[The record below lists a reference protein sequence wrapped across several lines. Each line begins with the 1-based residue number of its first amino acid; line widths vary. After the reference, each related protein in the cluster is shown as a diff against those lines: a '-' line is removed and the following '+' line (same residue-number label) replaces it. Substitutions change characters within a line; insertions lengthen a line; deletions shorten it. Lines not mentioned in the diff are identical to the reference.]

1 MSREGNFFQT
11 LGIDLIQAAKNE
23 LEFLKLVDDY
33 PTLCKGPVVKN
44 AIRRYELFWLP
55 FASRLGLSPALQ
67 AAPLD
72 IAWVWHAHMLAPSYY
87 EQDCLH
93 IISTVLDHTPL
104 NTIQRHFALQLPRDH
119 WYKEFP
125 GEPFE
130 VDLTKAPTVLTEYR
144 SRIQYNLE
152 EACYR
157 QFKFYYQVSLPHF
170 SDDLFLK
177 SATER
182 YEHHLQLTRLHPD
195 VSMVPGYD
203 VHLIWH
209 AHQLHPLNYKQTT
222 TEFLGKPLHQ
232 DVTGRTPRSNL
243 YDTEMKTRSLWE
255 AAGLRLEKAGTIY
268 RGDPPD
274 PSPPAPKWL
283 YTLLACQEYSCEIQE
298 VEFEAL
304 GLKRLLNFVIQM
316 KDAEGR
322 ILYSQT
328 FKGVNQENFRSPK
341 RFTIENGTEPAI
353 IVSVYKWEIF
363 RTRLIEECH
372 VDLLPY
378 VQATADPEA
387 ATASNRPIKIDVP
400 FCRAQYTVKLTLKI
414 DSPSINKHCFRV
426 QPMKKFESC
435 NHPSM
440 VLRFPE
446 LMLSPSDLAKVSV
459 PCDSSTH
466 PVLWRGYRVFSYR
479 VVHSSEAL
487 LSALEIINLYDQ
499 VVATSHTI
507 SPSTFPERSAV
518 EDQQKNIVL
527 NEDGGERAML
537 IRGNKDWGVCI
548 GKLQKASVVDR
559 GISGWPHYVAIKVYK
574 LFGDRGWCSVR
585 KLGYGVFAIQL
596 DPDTTVQ
603 VDLKSSTVIISP
615 RAQHI
620 PQILALAFSVSI
632 LHLLC
637 IPYYSRPSRTSSP
650 SSQTPPLGFISPSI
664 YSAGYLSSKVPTNVY
679 LSVGQDFSDMLGTSE
694 ENDFRYDFNKD
705 LPNGCNGGLP
715 NFAGENVPGE
725 ESLEAAECGSAW
737 R

>member
-1 MSREGNFFQT
+1 MSRDSNLSQT

-23 LEFLKLVDDY
+23 LEFLKLVDDN
-33 PTLCKGPVVKN
+33 PNLCKGSLVKN

-55 FASRLGLSPALQ
+55 FASRFGSSPALQ

-72 IAWVWHAHMLAPSYY
+72 IAWVWHVHMLAPFYY
-87 EQDCLH
+87 EQDCLN
-93 IISTVLDHTPL
+93 IVSTVLDHAPL
-104 NTIQRHFALQLPRDH
+104 NTTQRNLALQLTRDR
-119 WYKEFP
+119 WYGALP

-130 VDLTKAPTVLTEYR
+130 VDLTKPPTLLTEYR

-157 QFKFYYQVSLPHF
+157 QFKFYYQVSLPHY

-177 SATER
+177 SAAER
-182 YEHHLQLTRLHPD
+182 YEHHVQLKRLHPD
-195 VSMVPGYD
+195 VSMVPCYD
-203 VHLIWH
+203 VQLIWH

-222 TEFLGKPLHQ
+222 TELFGTPLHQ
-232 DVTGRTPRSNL
+232 DVTGRTPGSNL
-243 YDTEMKTRSLWE
+243 YRIELKTRSLWE
-255 AAGLRLEKAGTIY
+255 AAGERLEKAGAMY

-274 PSPPAPKWL
+274 PSPPAPKSL
-283 YTLLACQEYSCEIQE
+283 YTLLACQEYSFEIQK
-298 VEFEAL
+298 VEFEAV

-316 KDAEGR
+316 ENLEGR

-328 FKGVNQENFRSPK
+328 FKGVNQEHFGAPK
-341 RFTIENGTEPAI
+341 KFTIENGAEPAI

-363 RTRLIEECH
+363 RTRLIEKCQ

-378 VQATADPEA
+378 VQEVVDAEA
-387 ATASNRPIKIDVP
+387 ATVSSQPITIDVP
-400 FCRAQYTVKLTLKI
+400 FCSAQYTVKLTLKI
-414 DSPSINKHCFRV
+414 DPPSIIKHCFKV
-426 QPMKKFESC
+426 QPMKKFVPC

-440 VLRFPE
+440 VLSFPE

-466 PVLWRGYRVFSYR
+466 PVLWRGYRVFRYR

-507 SPSTFPERSAV
+507 SPGTFPERSAV
-518 EDQQKNIVL
+518 EDQQKNIVQ
-527 NEDGGERAML
+527 NENEGERAML

-548 GKLQKASVVDR
+548 GKLTKTSDR
-559 GISGWPHYVAIKVYK
+559 GIPGWQHYVAIKVYK

-585 KLGYGVFAIQL
+585 KLGHGVFAMQL

-603 VDLKSSTVIISP
+603 VDLKLNTVIISP
-615 RAQHI
+615 RAQNI
-620 PQILALAFSVSI
+620 PQILALAFSVSV

-637 IPYYSRPSRTSSP
+637 IPYVSHPSRKSSP
-650 SSQTPPLGFISPSI
+650 SSQTSPSGFISPSI
-664 YSAGYLSSKVPTNVY
+664 YSAGYLSSKVPTNVC
-679 LSVGQDFSDMLGTSE
+679 LSVRQDMLETSE
-694 ENDFRYDFNKD
+694 ERVCHYDFNED
-705 LPNGCNGGLP
+705 LPCGCNDGLP
-715 NFAGENVPGE
+715 NVVGENVSDE
-725 ESLEAAECGSAW
+725 ESLEAAGCGSAW